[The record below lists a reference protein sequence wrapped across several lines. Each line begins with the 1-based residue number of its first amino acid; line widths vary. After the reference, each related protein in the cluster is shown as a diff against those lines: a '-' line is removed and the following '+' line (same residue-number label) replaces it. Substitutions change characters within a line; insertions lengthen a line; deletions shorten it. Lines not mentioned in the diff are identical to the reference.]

1 MNEPLIVSVSEFVD
15 LLNQTLEFAYPSVI
29 IIGELSDFKI
39 SKNKWVYFDL
49 KDSSAKIRFF
59 GTVYQ
64 LPGPLEDG
72 LMLKVRAIPHLHPQY
87 GFSLTVQH
95 IALSGEGSIKQ
106 ASELLKAQ
114 LLAEGLFAV
123 ERKRPLPYP
132 PERIGLITS
141 AESAAYTDFLKIIN
155 QRWGGMEI
163 ILNNVQVQGEPAIEQ
178 IIQAITRFNQMAS
191 PPDVLVI
198 TRGGGSI
205 DDLQIFNHELVTRS
219 IAGSRIPT
227 LVAIGHEQDV
237 SLAEMA
243 ADQRA
248 STPSN
253 AAELLVPD
261 KKAVIQQL
269 KMTSQQLNTYL
280 KHALQI
286 VKLSVTE
293 YKKALQMGIMQNITQ
308 NYTYL
313 QNRSE
318 KLNLLDPQTI
328 LKRGYAIVYRQ
339 KQIIRHAAEVKQKD
353 LINVQ
358 LSDGTL
364 EAAVNKVYKIIKE

>member
-1 MNEPLIVSVSEFVD
+1 MNDPLIVGVSEFVD

-39 SKNKWVYFDL
+39 SKQKWIYFDL
-49 KDSSAKIRFF
+49 KDNQAKVRFF
-59 GTVYQ
+59 GTVYH
-64 LPGPLEDG
+64 LPGPLKDG

-87 GFSLTVQH
+87 GFSLNVQH

-114 LLAEGLFAV
+114 LLAEGLFAL
-123 ERKRPLPYP
+123 ERKRTLPYP
-132 PERIGLITS
+132 PDRIGLITS
-141 AESAAYTDFLKIIN
+141 AESAAYSDFLKIVN

-163 ILNNVQVQGEPAIEQ
+163 ILNNVQVQGEPAIDQ
-178 IIQAITRFNQMAS
+178 IIKAITKFNQMAE

-237 SLAEMA
+237 SLAELA

-261 KKAVIQQL
+261 KKNIISQL
-269 KMTSQQLNTYL
+269 KMTSQQMNTYL
-280 KHALQI
+280 NHTLQML
-286 VKLSVTE
+286 KLNVTE
-293 YKKALQMGIMQNITQ
+293 YKKYLQTGISQNITQ
-308 NYTYL
+308 YRNYL

-318 KLNLLDPQTI
+318 KMNLLDPQAI
-328 LKRGYAIVYRQ
+328 LSRGYAIVYRQ
-339 KQIIRHAAEVKQKD
+339 KLIIRRASEFGKQD

-358 LSDGTL
+358 FSDGSI
-364 EAAVNKVYKIIKE
+364 EATVNKVITP

>member
-1 MNEPLIVSVSEFVD
+1 MTMNDPLIVGVSEFVD

-39 SKNKWVYFDL
+39 SKQKWIYFDL
-49 KDSSAKIRFF
+49 KDNQAKVRFF
-59 GTVYQ
+59 GTVYH
-64 LPGPLEDG
+64 LPGPLKDG

-87 GFSLTVQH
+87 GFSLNVQH

-114 LLAEGLFAV
+114 LLAEGLFAL
-123 ERKRPLPYP
+123 ERKRTLPYP
-132 PERIGLITS
+132 PDRIGLITS
-141 AESAAYTDFLKIIN
+141 AESAAYSDFLKIVN

-163 ILNNVQVQGEPAIEQ
+163 ILNNVQVQGEPAIDQ
-178 IIQAITRFNQMAS
+178 IIKAITKFNQMAE

-237 SLAEMA
+237 SLAELA

-261 KKAVIQQL
+261 KKNIISQL
-269 KMTSQQLNTYL
+269 KMTSQQMNTYL
-280 KHALQI
+280 NHTLQML
-286 VKLSVTE
+286 KLNVTE
-293 YKKALQMGIMQNITQ
+293 YKKYLQTGISQNITQ
-308 NYTYL
+308 YRNYL

-318 KLNLLDPQTI
+318 KMNLLDPQAI
-328 LKRGYAIVYRQ
+328 LSRGYAIVYRQ
-339 KQIIRHAAEVKQKD
+339 KLIIRRASEFGKQD

-358 LSDGTL
+358 FSDGSI
-364 EAAVNKVYKIIKE
+364 EATVNKVITP